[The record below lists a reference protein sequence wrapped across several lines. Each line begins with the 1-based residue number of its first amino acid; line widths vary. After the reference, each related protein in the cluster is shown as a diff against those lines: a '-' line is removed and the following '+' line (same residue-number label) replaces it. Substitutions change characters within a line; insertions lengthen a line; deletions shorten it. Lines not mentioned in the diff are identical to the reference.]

1 MTNRRRERARRKQA
15 LIASWRRDPT
25 RKMRL
30 RLARRERRAVSRQ
43 MRDDRAAGLGRRAI
57 VTLQTGEGPSLKV
70 RSLSLDIL
78 VESSL
83 DSLRV

>member
-1 MTNRRRERARRKQA
+1 MKNRRRERACRKQA
-15 LIASWRRDPT
+15 RIKEWRHDPT

-30 RLARRERRAVSRQ
+30 RLARRVRRAERRQ
-43 MRDDRAAGLGRRAI
+43 MRADKVAGLGRRCI
-57 VTLQTGEGPSLKV
+57 VTLQTGQGPDLKI
-70 RSLSLDIL
+70 RSLSLDML